1 MNTGNF
7 SFHVFEGV
15 HILRYRQS
23 SLISLVPNIMSPKT
37 ASCLGLG
44 PKSLACLTP
53 SHFSTGW
60 GAFHLRFPTGGAANG
75 TPLNTLTPEQSMPS
89 SVPLAVCTCG
99 AVCAAA
105 PIYAAASMII
115 DRIVFFILIIVLFSY
130 KNYFTLH
137 SQQAI
142 GRRNGLFLVYMQN

>member
-1 MNTGNF
+1 M
-7 SFHVFEGV
+7 
-15 HILRYRQS
+15 
-23 SLISLVPNIMSPKT
+23 
-37 ASCLGLG
+37 GLG
-44 PKSLACLTP
+44 PKSFACRTP

-105 PIYAAASMII
+105 PIYAAPSMII

-142 GRRNGLFLVYMQN
+142 VRRNGRLADTLHRCRQAIPYRLMILRQFSLYLQHQADILSGRLCLEFP